1 MKTIIYTLL
10 LLCLF
15 ACKLPT
21 QTNEAIFKYDNGEIV
36 TKPEY
41 INPFYFEYQD
51 VKSYPVES
59 FTIFSKNNE
68 HSYSVKLSNYQ
79 GTEGDGGYYRSIDV
93 EYKNKNILSLKQS
106 DGWDK
111 LQKHVRPLASNDYFL
126 ALPLTDSSTAL
137 VFVGYPYNSQPELLT
152 IVILNKGEATLVFNK
167 EIMIR
172 SIKYDKANLSF
183 VMNLQDYPVE
193 YLDVDTPCYTPKF
206 FKILLGKGILKFE
219 GPYNTIEE

>member
-111 LQKHVRPLASNDYFL
+111 LQNTSDHW
-126 ALPLTDSSTAL
+126 LPMTIFSPSLTDSSTAL
-137 VFVGYPYNSQPELLT
+137 VFVGYPYNSQPELADHCHSKQRRSH
-152 IVILNKGEATLVFNK
+152 VGFQQRNHDSQHK
-167 EIMIR
+167 IR
-172 SIKYDKANLSF
+172 QSKPLLCHEPARLSR
-183 VMNLQDYPVE
+183 
-193 YLDVDTPCYTPKF
+193 
-206 FKILLGKGILKFE
+206 
-219 GPYNTIEE
+219 